1 MTTFAGSCYIQYAG
15 SVGERYFFYSS
26 QSVL

>member
-15 SVGERYFFYSS
+15 SVGERSFCYSS
-26 QSVL
+26 RSVL